1 MLEAL
6 VVTLREGIEAALVAG
21 IILIYLRKTGRA
33 ALERWVYLGI
43 LAGVAASVA
52 CAIAFARLEVA
63 EEVYEGWL
71 MIAGSILV
79 TTMVLWMLRTAK
91 GLKRVIESRVE
102 AIASRA
108 PGAASPASA
117 APAGGAV
124 AAGLFGLTFVLI
136 LREGIETVL
145 FLAAVNL
152 TTDALL
158 AFFGGL
164 LGIGLAILFGVSFVR
179 GTARVDLQRFFTV
192 TAVVL
197 FVLAAQLLV
206 GGLHEFGERGS
217 IPIGAEEMRL
227 IGPIVKNNVILLASL
242 LALPLIVLLV
252 PGRAEKKR
260 AAEAQ
265 GLEGPERRLALAGIG
280 RERRWKRVF
289 AVAGILAIMA
299 LTVSYAF
306 SRLPRG
312 IDPPVLLE
320 ADSSGFVRLA
330 KAGFDDGRLHRYGVE
345 TDGAVVRFFVKKSG
359 SRLVPVFDS
368 CQVCGAHGYADMK
381 GRLVCLA
388 CAADINPATLGT
400 GGGCNPIPLP
410 FKDEGT
416 SLAIAVA
423 DLKTQAAAFRAA
435 QATATAAAGPSSH

>member
-6 VVTLREGIEAALVAG
+6 VVTLREGVEAALVAG

-33 ALERWVYLGI
+33 ALERWVYLG
-43 LAGVAASVA
+43 LSAGVAASVA
-52 CAIAFARLEVA
+52 CAFAFARMEIA

-71 MIAGSILV
+71 MIAGAVLV
-79 TTMVLWMLRTAK
+79 TTMVIWMLRTAK
-91 GLKRVIESRVE
+91 GLKQQIEARVE
-102 AIASRA
+102 AIASRSL
-108 PGAASPASA
+108 GAAAQGDA
-117 APAGGAV
+117 AAQRGAV

-152 TTDALL
+152 TTDSLL
-158 AFFGGL
+158 TFFGGL
-164 LGIGLAILFGVSFVR
+164 LGIGLAILFGVAFVR

-192 TAVVL
+192 TAIVL

-206 GGLHEFGERGS
+206 GGLHEFGERGT
-217 IPIGAEEMRL
+217 IPIGAKEMEL
-227 IGPIVKNNVILLASL
+227 IGPVVKNNAILLASL

-260 AAEAQ
+260 ASEAA
-265 GLEGPERRLALAGIG
+265 GLEGPERRLALAGMQ
-280 RERRWKRVF
+280 RERLWKRTF
-289 AVAGILAIMA
+289 AVAGIVAITA
-299 LTVSYAF
+299 LTVSHAF

-312 IDPPVLLE
+312 VDPPVLLE
-320 ADSSGFVRLA
+320 PDAAGIVRLP
-330 KAGFDDGRLHRYGVE
+330 KAGFEDGRLHRYGVE

-368 CQVCGAHGYADMK
+368 CQVCGAHGYADLK

-388 CAADINPATLGT
+388 CAADVNPATLGT

-410 FKDEGT
+410 FKDEGA
-416 SLAIAVA
+416 SLAIAVS

-435 QATATAAAGPSSH
+435 QSTAAKPPAD